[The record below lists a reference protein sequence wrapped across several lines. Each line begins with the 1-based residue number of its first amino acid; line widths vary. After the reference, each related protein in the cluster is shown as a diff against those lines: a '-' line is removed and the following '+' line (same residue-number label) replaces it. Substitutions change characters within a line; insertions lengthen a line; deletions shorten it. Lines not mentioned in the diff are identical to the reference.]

1 MEYSSLCSISLNT
14 CARRRRFCT
23 RGWILFE
30 NEINILN
37 LRWSSDTETPNI
49 QSKQWRIWNKAM
61 IRYQDKNKMCP
72 SIYVCKCCTNDKVEI
87 KKPHL
92 NLPGIEHTPPT
103 PDSMW
108 TLYHWA
114 MEAVHKLGFRFY
126 LTTRAPLHIHVWRNF
141 FNIFGAFSAKIL
153 FQTLYHIT
161 FNILT
166 FLISKLSW
174 V

>member
-14 CARRRRFCT
+14 CARRRRFCR

-30 NEINILN
+30 NEINVLN

-49 QSKQWRIWNKAM
+49 QSQQWRIWNKAI

-87 KKPHL
+87 KNSHL
-92 NLPGIEHTPPT
+92 SLPGIEHTPPT
-103 PDSMW
+103 LDS
-108 TLYHWA
+108 TCGHSTIEPLKLYINCVLDSIWQ
-114 MEAVHKLGFRFY
+114 
-126 LTTRAPLHIHVWRNF
+126 HVPHCTSMFWRNF

-153 FQTLYHIT
+153 FQTL
-161 FNILT
+161 
-166 FLISKLSW
+166 
-174 V
+174 